1 MNWLV
6 KQYKYRY
13 LNHLGYTK
21 LILLFSIF
29 YIFYIYPMDRD
40 NLATAK
46 FTSTRKRTGT
56 ELFLGCF

>member
-6 KQYKYRY
+6 KKYRY
-13 LNHLGYTK
+13 RYRNHLGYTK
-21 LILLFSIF
+21 LILLFS
-29 YIFYIYPMDRD
+29 IFYIYPMDRD